1 MPLVLYR
8 TLKLSKQQAMYHFFS
23 GYISRVAST
32 KAGVVSL
39 EPVFSA
45 CFGLPIMPLHPFCRI
60 FRSKKRENRVIFG

>member
-23 GYISRVAST
+23 GYTSRVAGT
-32 KAGVVSL
+32 KADLVSL

-45 CFGLPIMPLHPFCRI
+45 CFGLPIMLLHPSAKFLGQ
-60 FRSKKRENRVIFG
+60 KREKVG

>member
-1 MPLVLYR
+1 MPLVLYP

-23 GYISRVAST
+23 GYISRVAGT

-45 CFGLPIMPLHPFCRI
+45 CFGLPIMPLHPFAE
-60 FRSKKRENRVIFG
+60 FLGQKREKIG